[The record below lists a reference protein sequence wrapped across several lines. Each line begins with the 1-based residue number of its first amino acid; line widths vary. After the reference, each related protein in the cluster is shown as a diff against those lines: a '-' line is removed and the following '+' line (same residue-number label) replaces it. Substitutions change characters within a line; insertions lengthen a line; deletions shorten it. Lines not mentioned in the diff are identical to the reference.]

1 MPTLQAR
8 YVGSPRKRFRCDWCE
23 RMIAGSHLYL
33 YGSAEVYEEPYA
45 VRFHLHCIDSPNHTD
60 PKIKA
65 ALQKAREA
73 FQELQELNN
82 GRVQ

>member
-23 RMIAGSHLYL
+23 CAINGPHLYL
-33 YGSAEVYEEPYA
+33 YGSAEAHEKPFVM
-45 VRFHLHCIDSPNHTD
+45 RLHLHCISSDNTD

-65 ALQKAREA
+65 ALEQAREA

>member
-23 RMIAGSHLYL
+23 CAINGPHLYL
-33 YGSAEVYEEPYA
+33 YGSAEVYEKPYA

-60 PKIKA
+60 TKIKA
-65 ALQKAREA
+65 ALERARDA
-73 FQELQELNN
+73 FRELQELNN
-82 GRVQ
+82 GRIQ